1 MCFFSTP
8 KVQTSDP
15 APAPPAPEPV
25 PDSVAPAPNERSMM
39 RGYSLSGRKSMQT
52 YRSDL
57 NIPGGSLGGSGLNV
71 SR

>member
-1 MCFFSTP
+1 MCFSSP
-8 KVQTSDP
+8 KVQTPTP
-15 APAPPAPEPV
+15 APPPPAPEPV
-25 PDSVAPAPNERSMM
+25 PDSVAPVPNERSMM
-39 RGYSLSGRKSMQT
+39 RGYSLSGRKALST